1 MGDPSFWAKFC
12 VMMLHEIILEE
23 YSSDMGHGW
32 KNRCEVAHT
41 NLVQKYEKVKLRE
54 FLWPIPHVTME
65 EAGELHGFLGLVNGA
80 VAQM

>member
-1 MGDPSFWAKFC
+1 
-12 VMMLHEIILEE
+12 MMLHEIILEE

-54 FLWPIPHVTME
+54 FLWPIAAAARV
-65 EAGELHGFLGLVNGA
+65 AA
-80 VAQM
+80 VAVAVARMARQRRRARRLP

>member
-1 MGDPSFWAKFC
+1 
-12 VMMLHEIILEE
+12 
-23 YSSDMGHGW
+23 MGHGW

-65 EAGELHGFLGLVNGA
+65 EAGELHGFLGLVSGAYMGANGYPNHDF